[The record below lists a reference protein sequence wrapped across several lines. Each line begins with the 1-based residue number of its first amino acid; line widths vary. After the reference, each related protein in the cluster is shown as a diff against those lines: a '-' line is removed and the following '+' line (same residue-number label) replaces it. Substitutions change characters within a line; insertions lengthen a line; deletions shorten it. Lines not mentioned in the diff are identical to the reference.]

1 MGIRQKKPWDQDIT
15 ETLKNSFFLE
25 NLWSFPWNTD
35 QQAVGLHV
43 ADSAGGGGEVWHPQH
58 LSEKIRNFDF
68 SQNNFHHRQLLVG
81 AVSRGHLHHD
91 TLAGHEEGG
100 DEDEEDVVEE
110 EGGEEDGA
118 DAQAR

>member
-1 MGIRQKKPWDQDIT
+1 MVFSMEYRPTGCRFACSTLCWGWWRGVAPAAPIGKNLGIWI
-15 ETLKNSFFLE
+15 F
-25 NLWSFPWNTD
+25 
-35 QQAVGLHV
+35 H
-43 ADSAGGGGEVWHPQH
+43 
-58 LSEKIRNFDF
+58 KII
-68 SQNNFHHRQLLVG
+68 FHHRQLLVG

>member
-1 MGIRQKKPWDQDIT
+1 MERCGTRSTYRKNLGIWI
-15 ETLKNSFFLE
+15 F
-25 NLWSFPWNTD
+25 
-35 QQAVGLHV
+35 H
-43 ADSAGGGGEVWHPQH
+43 
-58 LSEKIRNFDF
+58 KII
-68 SQNNFHHRQLLVG
+68 FHHRQLLVG

-100 DEDEEDVVEE
+100 DEDKEDVVEE